1 MKWKYI
7 SEIFLV
13 LLNNFISTPRREFR
27 PCPVLPALHLVFFPS
42 LSSALLLILF
52 LLGLFG
58 QSAKKERW
66 EKPREGPATK
76 GATKRELAGGVAG

>member
-1 MKWKYI
+1 
-7 SEIFLV
+7 
-13 LLNNFISTPRREFR
+13 
-27 PCPVLPALHLVFFPS
+27 LPALHLLFFPS

-58 QSAKKERW
+58 QSAKKERG

-76 GATKRELAGGVAG
+76 GATKRELTGAWQGGVVPPDFAPLLRPFYLSFCQ